1 MGELYIQLIN
11 FAMAHD
17 IGVRQEPLKPTQKPL
32 SDSVGRYVVL
42 NYNWPNKRE
51 IAFQLAHEIGHIL
64 DGDEGVYYYATDRSA
79 QICEGDANRTALHIL
94 VPMYFEEI
102 KPEDA
107 NLHQFMTDLAIPT
120 WLEHEAYDVIADYYD
135 RI

>member
-1 MGELYIQLIN
+1 MGDLYIQLIN
-11 FAMAHD
+11 FALAHN
-17 IGVRQEPLKPTQKPL
+17 IGVRQVPLKPTQKPL
-32 SDSVGRYVVL
+32 SDSEGRYVVL

-51 IAFQLAHEIGHIL
+51 ITFQLAHEIGHIL

-94 VPMYFEEI
+94 VPIYFEEI

-107 NLHQFMTDLAIPT
+107 NLHRFMSDLQIPS
-120 WLEHEAYDVIADYYD
+120 WLEHEAASIISDYYVA
-135 RI
+135 